1 MVAYGERVL
10 HGLAPTASGR
20 VPDLY
25 FPERVHACL
34 RRGFGRQGAGLRLF
48 DLVTQAA
55 LPEAPHAK
63 ARSRKE
69 ATSETSSSPRLG
81 ALASSR
87 ETSFLPRLCQALD
100 KLAFVRSKVSGG
112 FSGNRRIEVAAPCAA
127 SGDRFAR
134 RRAHHHGA

>member
-20 VPDLY
+20 VPDPY
-25 FPERVHACL
+25 FPEEVH
-34 RRGFGRQGAGLRLF
+34 GAGLRLF
-48 DLVTQAA
+48 DLVAQAA